1 MGKEQFLAVM
11 PYISADLIGM
21 IAKKKQVTEDEA
33 IAMLYASKLYAALE
47 PRSGSTARRCFIR
60 FLNRK
65 NKREVFAIPMCKEA
79 AGMSQETAFAVFC
92 IENYKV
98 HKSLTGK
105 QTEALFRRYGVF
117 DYLREFYDVLHTTGY
132 QYINN
137 DIDIYL
143 KSRNAVIPV

>member
-1 MGKEQFLAVM
+1 NSLLSCH
-11 PYISADLIGM
+11 ISAPILSVCLQKRNKSPNTKPSPCCTPPSSM
-21 IAKKKQVTEDEA
+21 RRW
-33 IAMLYASKLYAALE
+33 SRWR
-47 PRSGSTARRCFIR
+47 PRSGSTSRRCFIR

-105 QTEALFRRYGVF
+105 HTEALFRRYGVF
-117 DYLREFYDVLHTTGY
+117 DYLREFYDVLH
-132 QYINN
+132 
-137 DIDIYL
+137 
-143 KSRNAVIPV
+143 